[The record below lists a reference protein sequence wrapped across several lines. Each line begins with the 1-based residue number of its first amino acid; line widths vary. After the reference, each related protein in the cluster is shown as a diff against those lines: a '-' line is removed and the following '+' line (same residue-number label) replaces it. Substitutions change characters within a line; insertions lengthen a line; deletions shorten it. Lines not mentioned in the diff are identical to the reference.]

1 MWVPAAW
8 DRSQGTLRLTEMTLR
23 RVVWVSVWGGGG
35 DGEWWTYLVPV
46 TLGKVG
52 SRVTALD
59 ASAVD
64 EYVEFGCEF

>member
-1 MWVPAAW
+1 M
-8 DRSQGTLRLTEMTLR
+8 DE
-23 RVVWVSVWGGGG
+23 RVRMGG
-35 DGEWWTYLVPV
+35 TYLVPV

-59 ASAVD
+59 SSAVD